1 MLALEGFT
9 DLTETF
15 TLPLI
20 STVLE
25 VALRVIFVG
34 FFEAASLFMP
44 VEAAIVRTTANE
56 SINREIFLIVAFITT
71 FLLVFSLSSE
81 RFVST

>member
-9 DLTETF
+9 DFTETF

-34 FFEAASLFMP
+34 FLEAASLFMP
-44 VEAAIVRTTANE
+44 VEAAIVRTTASE
-56 SINREIFLIVAFITT
+56 SINREIFLIVVFIITT
-71 FLLVFSLSSE
+71 PPCLTVKNGH
-81 RFVST
+81 FVSI